1 MMDVFD
7 EPAVQQRLRYQDLI
21 PAIADALAALSSG
34 RVVQPVR
41 AVLPVAPH
49 HGFFAVMPAYAG
61 GNGALG
67 AKLVTFYPEN
77 VGIHTHHAVIVLFKA
92 ETGEPLAV
100 MDGRLIT
107 EMRTAAASAVATQRL
122 ARADASVLAIL
133 GSGVQAKSHLEAL
146 RHVRSLKEVRVW
158 SPRNAPAFAQRHGV
172 KAAATAADAVRGA
185 DVVVVAASSTTP
197 ILQGRWLA
205 PGTHVN
211 AIGATRPDWRELDDD
226 VVTTARV
233 FVDSREAALRES
245 GDVIAAKSEVT
256 EIGAVVAGA
265 APGRRNE
272 QEITLFK
279 SVGVAVEDVAAAAPC
294 TVVAIETAPTAK
306 LERMRALGAKL
317 VLVPYAVAWQA
328 LDDRSYPGV
337 AGAFIH
343 PFDDQNFITGHA
355 TMGLE
360 ILEDAPDT
368 AAIIA
373 AIGGGGLVTGIASA
387 VKALRPE
394 IKVWGAEPET
404 AAPAALSFAKGS
416 AQVFPDW
423 KATFVDGAGGK
434 SVFPRMWQR
443 MQPVVDGCIVV
454 SLDEVKH
461 AMRLMAEKARVI
473 AEGAGALGLAAA
485 LTGRAGK
492 GPVVAIVSGGNIDLE
507 KFSELI
513 AAAV

>member
-1 MMDVFD
+1 MRLKL
-7 EPAVQQRLRYQDLI
+7 ENLQPINAYKLRGAANAVALLS
-21 PAIADALAALSSG
+21 DAERRRGVWTISAGNAG
-34 RVVQPVR
+34 QGV
-41 AVLPVAPH
+41 
-49 HGFFAVMPAYAG
+49 AYA
-61 GNGALG
+61 
-67 AKLVTFYPEN
+67 
-77 VGIHTHHAVIVLFKA
+77 
-92 ETGEPLAV
+92 
-100 MDGRLIT
+100 
-107 EMRTAAASAVATQRL
+107 
-122 ARADASVLAIL
+122 ARAA
-133 GSGVQAKSHLEAL
+133 GV
-146 RHVRSLKEVRVW
+146 
-158 SPRNAPAFAQRHGV
+158 
-172 KAAATAADAVRGA
+172 
-185 DVVVVAASSTTP
+185 
-197 ILQGRWLA
+197 
-205 PGTHVN
+205 
-211 AIGATRPDWRELDDD
+211 
-226 VVTTARV
+226 
-233 FVDSREAALRES
+233 
-245 GDVIAAKSEVT
+245 
-256 EIGAVVAGA
+256 
-265 APGRRNE
+265 
-272 QEITLFK
+272 
-279 SVGVAVEDVAAAAPC
+279 PC
-294 TVVAIETAPTAK
+294 TVVAIETAPAAK

-337 AGAFIH
+337 SGTFIH
-343 PFDDQNFITGHA
+343 PFDDQNFIAGHA

-373 AIGGGGLVTGIASA
+373 AIGGGGLITGIASA

-416 AQVFPDW
+416 AQVFSDW

-443 MQPVVDGCIVV
+443 MEPVVDGSIVV
-454 SLDEVKH
+454 TLDEVKR

-485 LTGRAGK
+485 LTGKVGK